1 MENIKVYIKNRNK
14 SEKYIWNIYNKKYN
28 SQKRII
34 NNINKWHI
42 TQKHICTHT
51 NIYRNK
57 CEIIFSIVLVKIFI
71 LIIIKVK
78 CGKN

>member
-1 MENIKVYIKNRNK
+1 MKSIYEIFITKNTTARKELYYIH
-14 SEKYIWNIYNKKYN
+14 
-28 SQKRII
+28 II